1 MYHMIKGLSHYAVF
15 LRSRVG
21 LSLVA
26 AIILFSSAGFRVS
39 AQSPQVFLM
48 DATRLME
55 LKRKVKQ
62 QDAPTL
68 QLVHR
73 LQAQADKLLDMPPV
87 SVMSKSTTP
96 VSGNKHDYMSQ
107 APYSWY
113 DSTKP
118 NGLPYI
124 NRDGQRN
131 PEIYSITDRRYI
143 GELDNACRVLAL
155 TWYLTGD
162 EKYAAKAA
170 TLLQRWFIDD
180 SSRMNPNLEYAQAVP
195 GVNTG
200 RGIGIIETIALT
212 GIADAAGLL
221 QGSGSW
227 TAADADALR
236 QWYRQ
241 YLDWMLTSKN
251 GKAEH
256 AAKNNHGVW
265 YLVQA
270 TDFALFTGDKTK
282 ARELAEE
289 GKRQIDSQV
298 EKDGRMPLE
307 LARTTA
313 LWYST
318 YNLQA
323 WFRLATLAG
332 MTGVDLWS
340 YTNPQGASIRT
351 ALDWLRP
358 FALGEK
364 KWDYQ
369 QISEYKQGEFY
380 PLLLQAGAKYKD
392 PSYAGYVRSAGKG
405 NDDLMTELLYG
416 N

>member
-1 MYHMIKGLSHYAVF
+1 MKQFVRLAITAI
-15 LRSRVG
+15 
-21 LSLVA
+21 LV
-26 AIILFSSAGFRVS
+26 LPSAGRQAM
-39 AQSPQVFLM
+39 AQPPRVFLM
-48 DATRLME
+48 DASRL
-55 LKRKVKQ
+55 LKLKERVKQ
-62 QDAPTL
+62 QDAHTL
-68 QLVHR
+68 QLVNGLR
-73 LQAQADKLLDMPPV
+73 TQADKLLDMAPV
-87 SVMSKSTTP
+87 SVMYKSSTP
-96 VSGNKHDYMSQ
+96 ASGNKHDYMSQ
-107 APYSWY
+107 APYFWY
-113 DSTKP
+113 DSSKP

-131 PEIYSITDRRYI
+131 PEIYTITDRRYI

-170 TLLQRWFIDD
+170 TLLRRWFIED
-180 SSRMNPNLEYAQAVP
+180 STRMNPNLEYGQAVP

-212 GIADAAGLL
+212 GITDAAGLL

-227 TAADADALR
+227 TATDAGALQ

-270 TDFALFTGDKTK
+270 TDFALFTGDKAR

-289 GKRQIDSQV
+289 GKRQIDNQI

-307 LARTTA
+307 LARTMA

-323 WFRLATLAG
+323 WFRLAMLAEID
-332 MTGVDLWS
+332 GVDLWN
-340 YTNPQGASIRT
+340 YTNPQGAGIRT
-351 ALDWLRP
+351 ALDWLSP
-358 FALGEK
+358 YALGEK

-369 QISEYKQGEFY
+369 QINEYKKSDFY
-380 PLLLQAGAKYKD
+380 ALLLQAAEKYKD
-392 PSYAGYVRSAGKG
+392 PRYTGYVRSAGKD